1 MNKILLLPRY
11 DRTGASSRYRF
22 YNFISYLEKKG
33 IECEVSSLLDSTYLS
48 NKYNNK
54 PWVLSAILCY
64 IKRIKVL
71 LQLDEYDL
79 LFIEKELFP
88 FFPSW
93 LESILR
99 PKNIPYVVDYDDAI
113 FHRYDQSSSRITRF
127 LLGNKIK
134 NIISGSRKVISGNS
148 YLDEYA
154 KLAGSLD
161 HVILPTVVDTDYYDS
176 VHVKK
181 NEQFTIVWIGSPST
195 ANYIMGIADAL
206 KTVHE
211 LLSVKFIMIG
221 GKVDI
226 PGLPIQYVE
235 WSSENEVQIL
245 KTAHVGIM
253 PLPDKE
259 WERGKCGFKLIQY
272 MASKLSVVASP
283 VGVNVDIV
291 NHGNNGYLASSP
303 DEWVKYLCQVH
314 DDANLD
320 MGLNG
325 HADVLAKYN
334 QKKIAKSLCDILIS
348 SCEVKNVDIDV
359 INGFGAEWS
368 SFDNSELHSGELE
381 KIWQDYFNIF
391 PWEVLPEG
399 GGIGADIGCGS
410 GRWAEFVLPNVKM
423 LHLVDPSV
431 VAIGVAQNKL
441 STFDNANF
449 HITDTSNLPFKDGS
463 LDFAY
468 SLGVLHHIPDI
479 QSAFNN
485 ISIKLKQGAPFLVYL
500 YYALDNKPKWF
511 KLLWLLSNMIRIII
525 SKLPYKG
532 RYFISQII
540 AIMFYWPVCS
550 VGSFLHTLNI
560 KPSNWPLSY
569 YIGKPLY
576 VMRNDALDRFGT
588 SLETRFSKAEI
599 QQLYETNGFS
609 NIKFSDFEPF
619 WCACGIKK

>member
-1 MNKILLLPRY
+1 M
-11 DRTGASSRYRF
+11 
-22 YNFISYLEKKG
+22 
-33 IECEVSSLLDSTYLS
+33 
-48 NKYNNK
+48 
-54 PWVLSAILCY
+54 
-64 IKRIKVL
+64 
-71 LQLDEYDL
+71 
-79 LFIEKELFP
+79 
-88 FFPSW
+88 
-93 LESILR
+93 
-99 PKNIPYVVDYDDAI
+99 
-113 FHRYDQSSSRITRF
+113 
-127 LLGNKIK
+127 
-134 NIISGSRKVISGNS
+134 
-148 YLDEYA
+148 
-154 KLAGSLD
+154 
-161 HVILPTVVDTDYYDS
+161 
-176 VHVKK
+176 
-181 NEQFTIVWIGSPST
+181 
-195 ANYIMGIADAL
+195 
-206 KTVHE
+206 
-211 LLSVKFIMIG
+211 
-221 GKVDI
+221 
-226 PGLPIQYVE
+226 
-235 WSSENEVQIL
+235 QIL

-320 MGLNG
+320 MRLNG